1 MKKTKKNTVHVMQI
15 SWQNIFSSNRKAKP
29 NPTKQTVSKVAATS
43 GKYRLQTGNQRVAC
57 C

>member
-1 MKKTKKNTVHVMQI
+1 MLCKI

-29 NPTKQTVSKVAATS
+29 NPTKQTVSKVAAAAS

-57 C
+57 R